1 MSFTITSVAID
12 DKTTTAL
19 TKGNT
24 LTLSATVDDVATDK
38 TVVWSSSDDSVASV
52 ENGVVTANKSG
63 TATITVTATNGTEDT
78 SDDKTDTITIT
89 VTNPATGISLN
100 KSTLTLTVGNDETLT
115 ANVTPTD
122 ADGSV
127 TWSSSDTNVA
137 TVDSNGKVTAVA
149 AGTATITATAGN
161 KSATCTVTVKKT
173 LTLTGW
179 YTSYDTGDMVD
190 FSLDIQYTDSD
201 TWKDIAERYDEVS
214 LVYNP
219 YGLEEEKIVKLYE
232 SDGAFGAELKSNE
245 SPYNYKLVSINDK
258 VSAYSSYYTR

>member
-1 MSFTITSVAID
+1 MYRREY
-12 DKTTTAL
+12 KQH
-19 TKGNT
+19 
-24 LTLSATVDDVATDK
+24 
-38 TVVWSSSDDSVASV
+38 
-52 ENGVVTANKSG
+52 
-63 TATITVTATNGTEDT
+63 
-78 SDDKTDTITIT
+78 
-89 VTNPATGISLN
+89 PATGISLN
-100 KSTLTLTVGNDETLT
+100 KSTLTLTVSNDETLT

-179 YTSYDTGDMVD
+179 YTSYDTWDMVN

-219 YGLEEEKIVKLYE
+219 YGPEEEKIVKLYE

-245 SPYNYKLVSINDK
+245 SPYNYNLVSINDK
-258 VSAYSSYYTR
+258 VSAYSSYYTQS

>member
-1 MSFTITSVAID
+1 MQTNVTSVAID

-78 SDDKTDTITIT
+78 SDDKTDTITIP

-137 TVDSNGKVTAVA
+137 TVDSNGKVTA
-149 AGTATITATAGN
+149 TAGN
-161 KSATCTVTVKKT
+161 KSETCTVTVKKT

-219 YGLEEEKIVKLYE
+219 YGPEEEKIVKLYE